1 MLLHIIGEE
10 VIEATISEV
19 ITSQDFTVKIKEEA
33 EAIIKA
39 QTTEGEVRSIQT
51 EDQEV
56 ILEEVIKTIITK
68 PAKILDQAQTITILG
83 IVKKVIPNL
92 N

>member
-10 VIEATISEV
+10 VIEATILEV

-51 EDQEV
+51 EYQEV

>member
-10 VIEATISEV
+10 VIEATILEV